1 MDLLHNLELGFS
13 VALTLKNV
21 LYCFAGT
28 VIGTLV
34 GVLPGI
40 GTPTAIALLLPFT
53 YGLEPA
59 TALIMLAGIY
69 YGAQYGCSTT
79 SILINIPGEPSGVIT
94 VLDGYQMARQGR
106 GGEALLVAALGSF
119 FAGSVA
125 TILIAAF
132 GPPLAN
138 VALKFG
144 PAVLLAH
151 GAGAHCR
158 LRARHGS
165 IIKAIGMVISACPRL
180 VGTDVAGHSALPLA
194 GSTSTTASTSR

>member
-1 MDLLHNLELGFS
+1 MDLLQNLELGFS
-13 VALTLKNV
+13 VALTLKNI

-40 GTPTAIALLLPFT
+40 GTPTAVALLLPFT

-69 YGAQYGCSTT
+69 YGAQYGCSIDL
-79 SILINIPGEPSGVIT
+79 ILINIPESPAGWSPC
-94 VLDGYQMARQGR
+94 LMATRWPVRAGQAKR
-106 GGEALLVAALGSF
+106 SWWRPGSF

-125 TILIAAF
+125 TVLIAAF

-138 VALKFG
+138 GG
-144 PAVLLAH
+144 PQIRPGGVLLAH
-151 GAGAHCR
+151 GAWAHCR
-158 LRARHGS
+158 HRAR
-165 IIKAIGMVISACPRL
+165 PRL
-180 VGTDVAGHSALPLA
+180 RHQGHRHGDP
-194 GSTSTTASTSR
+194 